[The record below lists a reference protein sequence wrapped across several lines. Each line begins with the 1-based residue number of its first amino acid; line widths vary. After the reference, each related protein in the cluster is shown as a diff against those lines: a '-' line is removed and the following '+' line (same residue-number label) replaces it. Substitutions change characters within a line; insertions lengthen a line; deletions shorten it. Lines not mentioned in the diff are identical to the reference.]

1 MTARVSLQLPP
12 ARLEAYSWQEAGHCR
27 GMDSEKF
34 FTDDRD
40 QTQKRR
46 VSRTRDA
53 KELCSGCPVI
63 RECLEHALAVP
74 ENYGIWG
81 GTTAAERQR
90 MLLRPSAVA
99 GTAA

>member
-1 MTARVSLQLPP
+1 MIMRASVSLPP
-12 ARLEAYSWQEAGHCR
+12 ARVEAYEWQEQGRCR

-40 QTQKRR
+40 QNQKRR

-63 RECLEHALAVP
+63 TQCLEHALAVP
-74 ENYGIWG
+74 ENHGIWG

-90 MLLRPSAVA
+90 MLWQMA
-99 GTAA
+99 G